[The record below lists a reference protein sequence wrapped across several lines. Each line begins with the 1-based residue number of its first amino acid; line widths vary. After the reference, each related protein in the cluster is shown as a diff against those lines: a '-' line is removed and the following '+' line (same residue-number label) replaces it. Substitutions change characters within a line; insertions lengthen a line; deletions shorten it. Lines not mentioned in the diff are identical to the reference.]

1 MSNFKQ
7 LNEFSKMNKN
17 SADSLP
23 LPPGKFGLPFI
34 GETLSFLQDPNFAQ
48 KRHQKYGSIFKTHL
62 FGRPTLLMIGAEA
75 NRFLLTHENQYFVT
89 SWPPST
95 SRLLGS
101 GSVSVQRGTEHQKR
115 RKLLSQAFQPR
126 ALAGYATTMEQI
138 THRYL
143 DKWEKLSTLTWYPE
157 LRNYTL
163 DIACKLIVGTE
174 SGSQSKLGEWFK
186 IWCDGLFT
194 VPLPM
199 PWTKFGR
206 ALRCRQLLL
215 GEIGN
220 IIQQRQQEAFS
231 QDTLGLLL
239 QAEDE
244 GKSLSL
250 DELKEQLLTLLFAG
264 HETLTSAIASFCL
277 LLAQHPEILA
287 TARTEQKHLGIEEPL
302 TLEHLNQMTYLEQVL
317 QEVLRLIPPVGG
329 GFREV
334 LKQCEFNGYSIM
346 PGWSVLYQ
354 IGKTHQ
360 DSSVYQQP
368 EQFDPERFSAARS
381 EHKSKPFGYVPFGGG
396 IRECLGKEFAKL
408 EMKIFAALL
417 VRHYEWELLPNQSL
431 ELVMIPTPHPQDN
444 LQVSF
449 RRIQSN

>member
-1 MSNFKQ
+1 
-7 LNEFSKMNKN
+7 MNDN
-17 SADSLP
+17 STDSLP

-34 GETLSFLQDPNFAQ
+34 GETLSFLRDPNFTQ

-62 FGRPTLLMIGAEA
+62 FGRPTLLMVGAEA
-75 NRFLLTHENQYFVT
+75 NRFLLTHENQYFLIN
-89 SWPPST
+89 WPPST
-95 SRLLGS
+95 RRLLGS
-101 GSVSVQRGTEHQKR
+101 ASLSVQTGIEHQKR

-126 ALAGYATTMEQI
+126 ALASYAPTMEKI

-143 DKWEKLSTLTWYPE
+143 HKWEKLSTLTWYPE

-186 IWCDGLFT
+186 TWCDGLFT
-194 VPLPM
+194 IPLTLPG
-199 PWTKFGR
+199 TKFSR

-215 GEIGN
+215 GEIGK
-220 IIQQRQQEAFS
+220 IIQQRQQEANPG

-239 QAEDE
+239 QAKDE
-244 GKSLSL
+244 EGSLSL
-250 DELKEQLLTLLFAG
+250 DELKDQILTLLFAG

-287 TARTEQKHLGIEEPL
+287 TARAEQQQLAIEEPL
-302 TLEHLNQMTYLEQVL
+302 TLEHLKQMTYLEQVL
-317 QEVLRLIPPVGG
+317 QEVLRVLPPVGG
-329 GFREV
+329 AFREV
-334 LKQCEFNGYSIM
+334 LKLCEFNGYSIP

-354 IGKTHQ
+354 IGRTHQ

-368 EQFDPERFSAARS
+368 EQFDPERFNPQRA
-381 EHKSKPFGYVPFGGG
+381 EDKSKPFSYMPFGGG

-417 VRHYEWELLPNQSL
+417 VRHYEWELLPGQSL
-431 ELVMIPTPHPQDN
+431 ELVMVPTPHPQDG

-449 RRIQSN
+449 RRIQSD